1 LISRNPICMLKVY
14 QRFVYLTSIIYSIML
29 EINDNIF
36 ESRLS
41 RVKIEWKILQTIQY
55 FYDMNQKVS

>member
-1 LISRNPICMLKVY
+1 MLKVY

-29 EINDNIF
+29 EIDDNIF

-55 FYDMNQKVS
+55 FYDINQKVS